1 MLIGLAIAAV
11 FFRIA
16 SLADSAAVGYD
27 TPGLQEASST
37 RQSVPY
43 FDFFWTEEIVDHLSE
58 HDVSTDDFERV
69 VSHPSRLGIS
79 RSSGRPCCWG
89 KTADGRTLFC
99 VYEQLDETTIIPV
112 TAYDVAE

>member
-1 MLIGLAIAAV
+1 MGLAITAA

-58 HDVSTDDFERV
+58 HDVMTLNVLS
-69 VSHPSRLGIS
+69 
-79 RSSGRPCCWG
+79 
-89 KTADGRTLFC
+89 RTLRASGSAALQEGPAAGGKPLTAGRCSASTNSLTRRRLFRL
-99 VYEQLDETTIIPV
+99 QPTT
-112 TAYDVAE
+112 